1 MRIWQVSKGSD
12 INSLLASRTM
22 KSLNQKDATLHA
34 TPRDAD
40 LPLAPRPG
48 ISAAAVNPLFENGV
62 GSMSDAAVDAERK
75 AKAARAKKLVRL
87 LPFSSSSRCPS

>member
-48 ISAAAVNPLFENGV
+48 IQQLLSTLCSRTASA
-62 GSMSDAAVDAERK
+62 
-75 AKAARAKKLVRL
+75 
-87 LPFSSSSRCPS
+87 RCRTLQ